1 MRRRLQLV
9 LCFSTAFSIA
19 PSQTLSTH
27 SKLRFEFERIGLDEG
42 LPNEY
47 VNCIAPDKVS
57 FMWFG
62 TPNGL
67 FRPAGKSCKT
77 HLSIPGDATS
87 PAGGEILFLHSDSPR
102 DPGRIGKLAVN

>member
-9 LCFSTAFSIA
+9 LCFSAAFSITQ
-19 PSQTLSTH
+19 SQTLSTH
-27 SKLRFEFERIGLDEG
+27 SKLRFECERIGFTAG
-42 LPNEY
+42 LPNKY
-47 VNCIAPDKVS
+47 VNCIAPDKVR
-57 FMWFG
+57 FMRFG

-67 FRPAGKSCKT
+67 FRHAGKSCKT
-77 HLSIPGDATS
+77 PLSIPGDATS